1 MKSIKTT
8 FLKGFG
14 ALTIMSLFG
23 LVLGSFL
30 IPLYQ
35 AKAEVVPAL
44 VAIGVSP
51 STICSGQST
60 HLSWSSTDA
69 SVSISPGIGSVDPY
83 GERDVFPTQTTTYT
97 ITGTNSTG
105 GYGTAYAT
113 VNVTG
118 SCNQEQNPTVNLT
131 ADDSNIDYNDSTTL
145 RWTSNNA
152 TSCNASG
159 GTSGWSGSKSPS
171 GSFYTGNITC
181 SNNSGQASDS
191 VTIQVGNQV
200 QNPTVNLTADDT
212 TIDFEDS
219 TTIRW
224 TSNNAT
230 SCNASGGTNG
240 WSGSKSTSGS
250 FFTGELDSDE
260 TYSITCTNNSG
271 SASDSVTIN
280 VGDED
285 NDNEEPDVTTRSAT
299 NIDSDSAT
307 LNGRVDGNGLST
319 RAWFEWGED
328 RDLDDSTRERSYG
341 SGSTSYDE
349 QISGLRANTTYY
361 FRAVAE
367 NSEDTVYG
375 SVLSFRTDS
384 NFVNTQPTF
393 PTVVIYADQTSLAY
407 NGATTVRWNTVSATS
422 CFASGGS
429 LGWAGAKSIGPGSFY
444 TGSLTG
450 SRTYTITCSNSA
462 GSATDAVTVAVRGQV
477 LGTTVAR
484 PALTSLVLITSSIDR
499 NQPIVPTLD
508 NTRPHPGDEINYTV
522 SYQNIGT
529 GAVTNLNL
537 RLDLPYEVDYM
548 FSNPNNPT
556 RSGQTLIFNL
566 GTLRA
571 NGQGTVT
578 VRVRVRDN
586 VPAGT
591 NLNFPATL
599 TYVDPSGFPQ
609 SVSANVAAQVWSE
622 PIKDEAVRL
631 EANVFGAGFLPTSL
645 LGWLVLI
652 VLLFMLILL
661 VQYIFS
667 QPNQRQIVYTTDPN
681 LQ

>member
-113 VNVTG
+113 VNVTC

-145 RWTSNNA
+145 
-152 TSCNASG
+152 
-159 GTSGWSGSKSPS
+159 
-171 GSFYTGNITC
+171 
-181 SNNSGQASDS
+181 
-191 VTIQVGNQV
+191 
-200 QNPTVNLTADDT
+200 
-212 TIDFEDS
+212 
-219 TTIRW
+219 RW

-341 SGSTSYDE
+341 SDSTSYDE
-349 QISGLRANTTYY
+349 QISA
-361 FRAVAE
+361 
-367 NSEDTVYG
+367 
-375 SVLSFRTDS
+375 
-384 NFVNTQPTF
+384 
-393 PTVVIYADQTSLAY
+393 
-407 NGATTVRWNTVSATS
+407 
-422 CFASGGS
+422 
-429 LGWAGAKSIGPGSFY
+429 
-444 TGSLTG
+444 
-450 SRTYTITCSNSA
+450 
-462 GSATDAVTVAVRGQV
+462 
-477 LGTTVAR
+477 
-484 PALTSLVLITSSIDR
+484 
-499 NQPIVPTLD
+499 
-508 NTRPHPGDEINYTV
+508 
-522 SYQNIGT
+522 
-529 GAVTNLNL
+529 
-537 RLDLPYEVDYM
+537 
-548 FSNPNNPT
+548 
-556 RSGQTLIFNL
+556 
-566 GTLRA
+566 
-571 NGQGTVT
+571 
-578 VRVRVRDN
+578 
-586 VPAGT
+586 
-591 NLNFPATL
+591 
-599 TYVDPSGFPQ
+599 
-609 SVSANVAAQVWSE
+609 
-622 PIKDEAVRL
+622 
-631 EANVFGAGFLPTSL
+631 
-645 LGWLVLI
+645 
-652 VLLFMLILL
+652 
-661 VQYIFS
+661 
-667 QPNQRQIVYTTDPN
+667 
-681 LQ
+681 